1 MAAVRKR
8 SANSIAS
15 PECFAIA
22 GRSTPAQSVPVR
34 SRSTQGAHQFWPRAA
49 VLGVLLLAAALR
61 WAQPGLVEFKYDEVN
76 ITRQALGLVGGGPL
90 PVLSGGTTLGIQ
102 RGPLDVYLLALPL
115 ALIGRH
121 VEAAV
126 WGLAALGVIAVALTY
141 VLGRRVGGPAVGL
154 MAALFMATNPWLIAY
169 DRKLWAHIQVVFSV
183 LLLLLAWEVVVRR
196 RRWAAFWFPVV
207 AVLQVLAHVLALLQA
222 LSWLGALLVAPRRWW
237 RRETGFGIVV
247 GAGLM
252 LPYAWALA
260 TRWAA
265 RGATT
270 AALTLPASGSA
281 TSGLGALRGAW
292 LQAFY
297 LFAGAGISSLAGLT
311 AASSILWRVVELLAI
326 VVVLLIVAG
335 VVRTGLWAR
344 GGSRALGARLLLA
357 WTVGPVVALSL
368 GVMTIAAQYWTVLL
382 PLPALYLALGLE
394 GGRAWLARRVSPCA
408 ACAGVAMAACAVALC
423 WAASYGALLAAVD
436 GGAGA
441 RAFGVPLA
449 RWQQVLT
456 ATREAAT
463 RLGTQEVRVA
473 VAGVDPGY
481 DSEPA
486 AVAMLI
492 GNPPWAR
499 FVAPQEP
506 AALLLSHD
514 RPSLYLS
521 AIEDPG
527 TEALLGKVGA
537 LVWRQPLGDGHAA
550 ARLYRLPPAG
560 SADLGIPLVRLS
572 PEPVFDAGMALTG
585 YAFPE
590 SVRAGQEAVV
600 TLVWRVLDP
609 SPEVRR
615 RDFTAF
621 NHVVDA
627 GGKRVA
633 QVDGLALLSRD
644 WWPGD
649 VLVQRYRIAVEEP
662 GTYTWRVGLYSR
674 ADGGR
679 AQVSTGGDSVDLG
692 PLIVQ

>member
-1 MAAVRKR
+1 MQTGSTGLTGIEKR
-8 SANSIAS
+8 LWWRITILA
-15 PECFAIA
+15 
-22 GRSTPAQSVPVR
+22 
-34 SRSTQGAHQFWPRAA
+34 
-49 VLGVLLLAAALR
+49 VLLLAAALR
-61 WAQPGLVEFKYDEVN
+61 WIQPGLVEFKYDEVN
-76 ITRQALGLVGGGPL
+76 ITRQALGLVSGGPL

-102 RGPLDVYLLALPL
+102 RGALDVYLLALPL
-115 ALIGRH
+115 ALLGKH

-141 VLGRRVGGPAVGL
+141 VLGKRVGGPVVGL
-154 MAALFMATNPWLIAY
+154 MAALFMAANPWLIAY
-169 DRKLWAHIQVVFSV
+169 DRKLWAHIQVAFSV
-183 LLLLLAWEVVVRR
+183 FLLILAWDVVVRR

-207 AVLQVLAHVLALLQA
+207 AVLQALAHVLAVLQA
-222 LSWLGALLVAPRRWW
+222 LSWLGAFLVAPRRWW
-237 RRETGFGIVV
+237 RRETGFGILA

-260 TRWAA
+260 NRWLA
-265 RGATT
+265 RGAT
-270 AALTLPASGSA
+270 AATLAPASPGSV
-281 TSGLGALRGAW
+281 TSGLDALRAAW

-297 LFAGAGISSLAGLT
+297 LFTGAGASSLAGLT
-311 AASSILWRVVELLAI
+311 AASSFAWRVMDFLAILVAILLA
-326 VVVLLIVAG
+326 AG
-335 VVRTGLWAR
+335 VVRTVFWAR
-344 GGSRALGARLLLA
+344 GGAHAPGARLLLA

-368 GVMTIAAQYWTVLL
+368 GLIPVATQYWTALL

-394 GGRAWLARRVSPCA
+394 GGGAWLARRISPRA
-408 ACAGVAMAACAVALC
+408 VGAGMAAMACVVALC
-423 WAASYGALLAAVD
+423 WVGSYGALLAAVD
-436 GGAGA
+436 AGAGA

-456 ATREAAT
+456 ATREAAVD
-463 RLGTQEVRVA
+463 LGTQEVRVA
-473 VAGVDPGY
+473 VDGVDPGY

-486 AVAMLI
+486 AVAMLL

-514 RPSLYLS
+514 RPSLYLW
-521 AIEDPG
+521 AVEDPK
-527 TEALLGKVGA
+527 TEALLGKVGE
-537 LVWRQPLGDGHAA
+537 LIWQKPLGDGHAA
-550 ARLYRLPPAG
+550 ASLYRLPPAET
-560 SADLGIPLVRLS
+560 ADLGIPLVKLT

-590 SVRAGQEAVV
+590 SARAGEEIVV
-600 TLVWRVLDP
+600 TLLWRVLDP
-609 SPEVRR
+609 SPEVRQ

-627 GGKRVA
+627 SGERVA

-649 VLVQRYRIAVEEP
+649 VLVQRYKITAPKP
-662 GTYTWRVGLYSR
+662 GTYNWRVGLYSR

-679 AQVSTGGDSVDLG
+679 SQVAAGGDSVDLG